1 MIECHL
7 RERLESLRSGVRSPR
22 LLVGPWRAKKVSVRG
37 EGFKNQ
43 FRDLATRPRC
53 LTNGEAP

>member
-1 MIECHL
+1 MSSEGEAGVPEI
-7 RERLESLRSGVRSPR
+7 RSQVSK
-22 LLVGPWRAKKVSVRG
+22 LLVRPWRAKKVSVRG

-53 LTNGEAP
+53 LTEGEAP